1 MTGTELDR
9 ELAYLAECRAAMRRM
24 VEDARLNVVVGEH
37 VAGDRYSAERL
48 GRHLKSLAK
57 QLGEEPDGPVFFGRL
72 DFATGEHA
80 GRRYY
85 IGRRHVSAG
94 TGRQPLVLDWRA
106 PVSRVFYQAGARDP
120 QGLRVRR
127 RFGWSWRPVAL
138 TGFEDEHLGRG
149 DDTGTASRIVAAEI
163 ERPRVGPM
171 RDIVATIQPEQ
182 DELVRAGLDDS
193 ICVQGAPGTGKTAVG
208 LHRAAYLLY
217 AHRQRLERAGVLVLG
232 PNQAFLGYISAV
244 LPSLGEVDVEQ
255 TTVERLL
262 TRGPVRG
269 ADREDA
275 VLVKHDARM
284 ATVLRRALYARVTAP
299 AEPLAVPD
307 GPHRRR
313 VREEELRDIVAGVL
327 REEIPYGVGRERVLA
342 RIVAVLR
349 RQAEAR
355 GQTCGAAW
363 SRKTGRAVAG
373 YLGTVWPA
381 VTPEEVVAGLL
392 GDPEALAGAA
402 EGILTPEEQAAILW
416 RRPPRSAGSAR
427 WSAADMVLLDEVAG
441 LLERPRGYGHVIV
454 DEAQDLS
461 PMQCRAVA
469 RRNEHGSLTVLGD
482 LAQGTAPWAARD
494 WRDRLGHLGKPDAQ
508 LIALTT
514 GYRVPAV
521 VVEIANRLLAELAV
535 DVPAT
540 RSFRAD
546 GRLRVHRA
554 GGGPAGLSAAVV
566 AAVRDAL
573 GHDGSIAVITSDDAL
588 GPVTAALRSSG
599 VEVADLDGGT
609 AVGRVTAVPAS
620 LAKGL
625 EYDHVVLVEPAE
637 IVGAGAR
644 GPHRLYVALTRAV
657 SRLDVLHA
665 GPLPDWFPQPAGTAV
680 AGPGR

>member
-9 ELAYLAECRAAMRRM
+9 ERAYLAECRAAMRRM
-24 VEDARLNVVVGEH
+24 LEDARLNVVVGEH

-57 QLGEEPDGPVFFGRL
+57 QLGEEPDGPAFFGRL
-72 DFATGEHA
+72 DFGTGEHA

-94 TGRQPLVLDWRA
+94 TGRQPMVIDWRA
-106 PVSRVFYQAGARDP
+106 PVSRVFYRAGARDP
-120 QGLRVRR
+120 QGVTVRR
-127 RFGWSWRPVAL
+127 RFGWSREPVAL

-149 DDTGTASRIVAAEI
+149 GDPGATSRIVAAEI

-182 DELVRAGLDDS
+182 DELVRAGLDGS

-217 AHRQRLERAGVLVLG
+217 THRQRLERTGVLILG

-244 LPSLGEVDVEQ
+244 LPALGEVDVEQ

-262 TRGPVRG
+262 ARGPLRG
-269 ADREDA
+269 ADSEEA
-275 VLVKHDARM
+275 AGVKHDARM
-284 ATVLRRALYARVTAP
+284 AAVLRRALYGRVTAP
-299 AEPLAVPD
+299 VEPLVVPD
-307 GPHRRR
+307 GSYRWR
-313 VREEELRDIVAGVL
+313 VYEEELRDIVAGVL
-327 REEIPYGVGRERVLA
+327 REESPYGVGRERALS
-342 RIVAVLR
+342 RIVSVLR

-355 GQTCGAAW
+355 GRMIDAAW
-363 SRKTGRAVAG
+363 TRRMGRAVAAH
-373 YLGTVWPA
+373 LDAVWPA
-381 VTPEEVVAGLL
+381 AQPEEVLAGLL

-402 EGILTPEEQAAILW
+402 EGILTPREQSAILW
-416 RRPPRSAGSAR
+416 ARPPRSFRSAR
-427 WSAADMVLLDEVAG
+427 WSAADAVLLDEVAG

-469 RRNEHGSLTVLGD
+469 RRSEHGSVTVLGD

-494 WRDRLGHLGKPDAQ
+494 WRDHLGHLGKPDAE

-514 GYRVPAV
+514 GYRVPAA
-521 VVEIANRLLAELAV
+521 VVEVANRLLAELAV

-546 GRLRVHRA
+546 GRLRVRRA
-554 GGGPAGLSAAVV
+554 AGHGALPAAA
-566 AAVRDAL
+566 ADAVRDAL
-573 GHDGSIAVITSDDAL
+573 GYEGSIAVIAADGAL
-588 GPVTAALRSSG
+588 DPLTAELRAAG
-599 VEVADLDGGT
+599 IEAAGIGDG
-609 AVGRVTAVPAS
+609 AAAARVTAVPAS

-637 IVGAGAR
+637 IAGTGAR
-644 GPHRLYVALTRAV
+644 GLNRLYVALTRAV

-665 GPLPDWFPQPAGTAV
+665 RPLPDWFPPPA
-680 AGPGR
+680 